1 MTGYVF
7 RLALAAVL
15 ATVPSL
21 TGLAAQ
27 AGGGAAAGP
36 GQAAGAVPPPTAA
49 AGAGST
55 TVTAAPGEYTIGIED
70 VLEVLVWRTPEL
82 TRTVAVR
89 PDGRISLPLLNDV
102 TVVNLT
108 PLQVRDKLLKAY
120 AEFLTEAEISVIV
133 QEIHSV
139 KVSVLGLVNQP
150 GRYELRSKAT
160 VLDALALAGGL
171 AEFAKR
177 DQIVV
182 FRPVE
187 TGWKT
192 FGFDYARLVSNLD
205 IEQNFALGPG
215 DIVIVP

>member
-1 MTGYVF
+1 MTHLLHM
-7 RLALAAVL
+7 RTTLLAAAL
-15 ATVPSL
+15 IA
-21 TGLAAQ
+21 GLAGASLSAQ
-27 AGGGAAAGP
+27 GGRGAAA
-36 GQAAGAVPPPTAA
+36 PPPGAA
-49 AGAGST
+49 ALPA
-55 TVTAAPGEYTIGIED
+55 TAPVKATPGEYLIGVED
-70 VLEVLVWRTPEL
+70 VLEILVWRTPEL

-102 TVVNLT
+102 SVVNLT
-108 PLQVRDKLLKAY
+108 PLQVRDQLLKGY

-133 QEIHSV
+133 QEIHSL

-160 VLDALALAGGL
+160 VLEALALAGGL

-177 DQIVV
+177 DQITV
-182 FRPVE
+182 FRPTD